1 MLYAGIDVAKNKHD
15 VAVIGSDGTVYVRH
29 QMITNNIE
37 GFIRLKE
44 TLDNLIK
51 ATGEDIQVGLE
62 DTGHYCYNIISFLRE
77 HRFSVFSYNPLIIK
91 EFAKSATLRKTKTDR
106 KDAMTIARKLLTDV
120 DKVHFETNPHMIE
133 LKYATRYVARV
144 KQDLTKQKI
153 QYIRILDITFPE
165 LVKTLGGK
173 NDMAHTQ
180 YVRALLKAYPS
191 PRELSR
197 AHLRTLTHLVQEA
210 SQGRY
215 GRDRAIQIREAAKHT
230 VGQNSAALRFELLET
245 ISAIAQLEE
254 RKATA
259 EEMVNEVM
267 QTIKSPL
274 LTVPGIGNTLGSII
288 LAELR
293 NIASFRSPGQVL
305 AFAGSEPSVSTSGE
319 NQVET
324 GHMVKR
330 GSPQL
335 RWALNQ
341 AARLCAQYSPN
352 MRRYFDKKL
361 GEGKHYNVA
370 LSHVVKKLVRVIFHI
385 LKYNAVWE
393 EEKLIV
399 NQ

>member
-1 MLYAGIDVAKNKHD
+1 
-15 VAVIGSDGTVYVRH
+15 
-29 QMITNNIE
+29 
-37 GFIRLKE
+37 
-44 TLDNLIK
+44 
-51 ATGEDIQVGLE
+51 
-62 DTGHYCYNIISFLRE
+62 
-77 HRFSVFSYNPLIIK
+77 VFSYNPLIIK

-106 KDAMTIARKLLTDV
+106 KD
-120 DKVHFETNPHMIE
+120 
-133 LKYATRYVARV
+133 ATRYVARV

-305 AFAGSEPSVSTSGE
+305 ALAGSEPSVSTSGE

-330 GSPQL
+330 GSP
-335 RWALNQ
+335 
-341 AARLCAQYSPN
+341 
-352 MRRYFDKKL
+352 
-361 GEGKHYNVA
+361 
-370 LSHVVKKLVRVIFHI
+370 
-385 LKYNAVWE
+385 
-393 EEKLIV
+393 
-399 NQ
+399 